1 MLPCLTSGVMILPPP
16 MLSARATGFSGRGFG
31 LPWITALPSDAI
43 SSPRCP
49 RMPGVTAPCS
59 PISPDRAF
67 PGVLRVASA
76 GRAHGGPCAALGAA
90 AVPGGDMVVSSGGPW
105 SRHVDGCSTQCQA
118 QRLTVLGFFFP
129 PPYSSVRV
137 LPCSLVRRWAP
148 QLGAGGRLR
157 WSQHSAGAGA
167 AGDAGT
173 CLGRFCS
180 GLGAAG
186 AASSAKGQENFG
198 QVPVGGGGNIW
209 GKTLP
214 SHGPDLLGTGGGVMA
229 MPPRPHDGW
238 GGAVAP
244 PQPWGF
250 GVPRVLGEPLT
261 PCRPL
266 TIQLIV
272 CDAGGQLA

>member
-1 MLPCLTSGVMILPPP
+1 M
-16 MLSARATGFSGRGFG
+16 GR
-31 LPWITALPSDAI
+31 S
-43 SSPRCP
+43 
-49 RMPGVTAPCS
+49 
-59 PISPDRAF
+59 
-67 PGVLRVASA
+67 
-76 GRAHGGPCAALGAA
+76 
-90 AVPGGDMVVSSGGPW
+90 
-105 SRHVDGCSTQCQA
+105 
-118 QRLTVLGFFFP
+118 
-129 PPYSSVRV
+129 
-137 LPCSLVRRWAP
+137 
-148 QLGAGGRLR
+148 QL
-157 WSQHSAGAGA
+157 
-167 AGDAGT
+167 
-173 CLGRFCS
+173 
-180 GLGAAG
+180 
-186 AASSAKGQENFG
+186 
-198 QVPVGGGGNIW
+198 GGGGNIW

>member
-1 MLPCLTSGVMILPPP
+1 M
-16 MLSARATGFSGRGFG
+16 
-31 LPWITALPSDAI
+31 
-43 SSPRCP
+43 
-49 RMPGVTAPCS
+49 
-59 PISPDRAF
+59 
-67 PGVLRVASA
+67 
-76 GRAHGGPCAALGAA
+76 
-90 AVPGGDMVVSSGGPW
+90 PGGDMVVSSGGPW

-198 QVPVGGGGNIW
+198 QVPVGGGATSGVKLFPPMALISS
-209 GKTLP
+209 GL
-214 SHGPDLLGTGGGVMA
+214 GGGHGNA
-229 MPPRPHDGW
+229 ATAARWLGGSSGPSAALGLWGPPSA
-238 GGAVAP
+238 GGAPHSVQAVNDP
-244 PQPWGF
+244 TN
-250 GVPRVLGEPLT
+250 RV
-261 PCRPL
+261 
-266 TIQLIV
+266 
-272 CDAGGQLA
+272 

>member
-129 PPYSSVRV
+129 H
-137 LPCSLVRRWAP
+137 LIP
-148 QLGAGGRLR
+148 QSGSFPAAWCVGGRLNSGR
-157 WSQHSAGAGA
+157 GVVYAGASIRLERELPEMLVPA
-167 AGDAGT
+167 WAGSAPGWAPRGQRAVQRGRKT
-173 CLGRFCS
+173 LGRSQLGGGATSGVKLFPPMALISS
-180 GLGAAG
+180 GLG
-186 AASSAKGQENFG
+186 
-198 QVPVGGGGNIW
+198 GGSW
-209 GKTLP
+209 QCR
-214 SHGPDLLGTGGGVMA
+214 HGRTM
-229 MPPRPHDGW
+229 
-238 GGAVAP
+238 
-244 PQPWGF
+244 
-250 GVPRVLGEPLT
+250 
-261 PCRPL
+261 
-266 TIQLIV
+266 
-272 CDAGGQLA
+272 AGGEQWPLRSPGALGSPECWGSPSLRAGR

>member
-1 MLPCLTSGVMILPPP
+1 MILPPP

-90 AVPGGDMVVSSGGPW
+90 AVLGGDMVVSSGGPW

-198 QVPVGGGGNIW
+198 QVPVGGGATSGVKLFPPMALISS
-209 GKTLP
+209 GL
-214 SHGPDLLGTGGGVMA
+214 GGGS
-229 MPPRPHDGW
+229 W
-238 GGAVAP
+238 
-244 PQPWGF
+244 Q
-250 GVPRVLGEPLT
+250 
-261 PCRPL
+261 CRHGR
-266 TIQLIV
+266 TM
-272 CDAGGQLA
+272 AGGEQWPLRSPGALGSPECWGSPSLRAGR